1 MYPPGEE
8 LWSRAENLLVVA
20 PEKSHLQ
27 NVATTQAAL
36 DLIANTLVIP
46 EPALARFARALKE
59 AKDADGVRRDLW
71 PLGKVG
77 GGKGAA
83 QVYGQHLAH
92 LILAMFAQQPA
103 EAVEV
108 VDEIWGWAK
117 GPRVG
122 ADGRPQPDIERG
134 YATLGQFLWLQ
145 IEALARESEAVRTA
159 WFHGMNDRDLRLCV
173 DREEGLAFVMDG
185 LTHRFHPDTEIFYR
199 PGKYPFDAEGN
210 RVSDNRSKVARTVS
224 VPLALTMVAAD
235 LLHHTLVRQGSFDF
249 TSSDTTQP
257 TAEPRNENAVDPAR
271 STARTRTTDRLRGNG
286 TGPLPTREGKVE
298 IAKSQASPASRSRSA
313 FNAQALKPGS
323 ASRYGLRPDF
333 GLDPADRAA
342 GRPAAVR

>member
-1 MYPPGEE
+1 M
-8 LWSRAENLLVVA
+8 
-20 PEKSHLQ
+20 
-27 NVATTQAAL
+27 ATTQAAL

-59 AKDADGVRRDLW
+59 ARDADGVRRDLW

-83 QVYGQHLAH
+83 QVYGQHLAN
-92 LILAMFAQQPA
+92 LVLSMFAQQPA

-108 VDEIWGWAK
+108 VDEIWSWAK

-122 ADGRPQPDIERG
+122 ADGKPQPDIERG
-134 YATLGQFLWLQ
+134 YATLGQFVWLQ

-159 WFHGMNDRDLRLCV
+159 WFHGMDDRDLRLCV

-235 LLHHTLVRQGSFDF
+235 LLHHTLVRQGTFDF
-249 TSSDTTQP
+249 TSSDAAEI
-257 TAEPRNENAVDPAR
+257 TAAPRNENALDPAR
-271 STARTRTTDRLRGNG
+271 PSAKSRTTDRLRGNG
-286 TGPLPTREGKVE
+286 NRASDTRKD
-298 IAKSQASPASRSRSA
+298 IAEMDKSQASPALRTRSA
-313 FNAQALKPGS
+313 FNPLALQPGS

-333 GLDPADRAA
+333 GLAA
-342 GRPAAVR
+342 AHGAASGAP